1 MAVTYLFN
9 PEMRILRRRQLLLL
23 LLQPP
28 DGDGAEEDSIYGDS
42 SNPDVDKAR
51 REVVSKRTQGTPS
64 LNIAAEVVARGV
76 GGEIVAAQ
84 LLMWSIAGERAGVQ
98 QHLLLAV
105 RIHDCDPALVLFE
118 RVCEV
123 VTACST
129 SAYRW

>member
-1 MAVTYLFN
+1 MAYLFN
-9 PEMRILRRRQLLLL
+9 PEMRVLRRRQLLLL

-28 DGDGAEEDSIYGDS
+28 DGDGAEEDSIYGDRS
-42 SNPDVDKAR
+42 DPDVDEAR
-51 REVVSKRTQGTPS
+51 REVVSKRTQGAPS
-64 LNIAAEVVARGV
+64 LFIAAEIVARGV

-84 LLMWSIAGERAGVQ
+84 LLLRSVAGERAGVQ

-105 RIHDCDPALVLFE
+105 RIHDCDPARVLFK